1 MTLKFQKPRYKIYT
15 RFLEDVKNDFK
26 LEKFNNKKWSK
37 LKKILRFNSRTWET
51 VRLNKKKFNKYNHLL
66 KYQYGY
72 LKKLKFFFL
81 SSNKVF
87 TKPNSIIPLKKI
99 SSIFSFFEQ
108 KRYKKRFKFNL
119 LNKQKLCYFYK
130 IQDYK
135 LKNLVSLY
143 NTEKKNFFTLNFS
156 FIKIL
161 ERRLDNIL
169 YKSGFVKNISQSRQL
184 INHKK
189 VLVNQ
194 VIQSKIDYSVKTLD
208 IIELVNVPTN
218 YIQKNLINNY
228 KKRKKFIKKKAFK
241 KKRFKNKIKIKN
253 KIFLKNYNNLFFY
266 LKKFKKINLKFFK
279 KKNKLIK
286 PKRNKFF
293 LLFFLPHLEVN
304 YRTFCI
310 SYIGDVDI
318 TKSSKYNLEL
328 SSVYNYYL
336 RK

>member
-15 RFLEDVKNDFK
+15 RFLEDVRNDFK
-26 LEKFNNKKWSK
+26 LEKFNNQKWNK
-37 LKKILRFNSRTWET
+37 LKKILRFNSRAWET
-51 VRLNKKKFNKYNHLL
+51 VRLKKTKFNKYNHLL
-66 KYQYGY
+66 KYQFGY
-72 LKKLKFFFL
+72 YKKLKFFFL
-81 SSNKVF
+81 SNTKVF
-87 TKPNSIIPLKKI
+87 TKPNSIVPLKKI

-108 KRYKKRFKFNL
+108 KRYKRRFKFNL

-194 VIQSKIDYSVKTLD
+194 VIQSKIDYKVKTLD
-208 IIELVNVPTN
+208 IIELVNVPIN

-228 KKRKKFIKKKAFK
+228 KKKKKFVKYRLKK
-241 KKRFKNKIKIKN
+241 KIKIKN
-253 KIFLKNYNNLFFY
+253 KIFLKNSNNLYFFF
-266 LKKFKKINLKFFK
+266 KKFKSLTFKFFK
-279 KKNKLIK
+279 KKYK

-304 YRTFCI
+304 YKTFCI

-328 SSVYNYYL
+328 PSVYNYYL